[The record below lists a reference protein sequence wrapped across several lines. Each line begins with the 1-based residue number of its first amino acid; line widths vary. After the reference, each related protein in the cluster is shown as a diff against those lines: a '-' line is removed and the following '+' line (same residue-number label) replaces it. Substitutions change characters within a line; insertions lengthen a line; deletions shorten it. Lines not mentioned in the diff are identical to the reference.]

1 MQSSRIL
8 RSAAEKHG
16 FLLPPR
22 TSIDIFASAADAFL
36 NLLSSEDH
44 RKKFV
49 SSMNSGIIPEVLG
62 QANLSYLRI
71 LALHDELD
79 SPILK
84 EHGFD
89 VNEFLEGVKP
99 ALEELHEVQS
109 NLQNKLNVIASSSEE
124 DDDDDDA
131 MDVSDGNMLPSML
144 FPNPETDKIVR
155 RLLKKKH
162 AWKHVAEEDPES
174 EEARLVAMLSPQ
186 HFERFEMASKLS
198 FGFAPQFYDLNVQV
212 HNVSDSVLRLLCRG
226 SSTCMS
232 W

>member
-8 RSAAEKHG
+8 RSAAEKPG

-49 SSMNSGIIPEVLG
+49 SSMNSGIIPEVLS

-89 VNEFLEGVKP
+89 VKEFLEGVKP

-109 NLQNKLNVIASSSEE
+109 KLQNKLKVIASSSEE
-124 DDDDDDA
+124 DDDDDDDD

-162 AWKHVAEEDPES
+162 AWKHVAEEDQES
-174 EEARLVAMLSPQ
+174 QEARLLAMLSPQ

-212 HNVSDSVLRLLCRG
+212 HNVSDWFFRLLF
-226 SSTCMS
+226 
-232 W
+232 